1 MTATEEVINTHTTN
15 LRDEYAPTGTTLYS
29 ANWVFLDSIH
39 LSGTDMEWR

>member
-1 MTATEEVINTHTTN
+1 MIPDEEVMNTHTTN
-15 LRDEYAPTGTTLYS
+15 LRDELESTGTTLYS